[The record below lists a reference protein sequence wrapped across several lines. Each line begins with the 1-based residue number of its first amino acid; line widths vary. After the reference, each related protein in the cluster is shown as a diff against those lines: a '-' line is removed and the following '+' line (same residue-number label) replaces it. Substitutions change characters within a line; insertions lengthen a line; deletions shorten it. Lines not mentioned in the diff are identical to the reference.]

1 MNRRFCCVLA
11 TALLSAA
18 VGCSSVGASAVRTG
32 PLNLPPHV
40 GAVELYA
47 AGEQVAGAD
56 LGVVE
61 VHAAQTEAT
70 IDTLL
75 PVFVQ
80 KVAQIGGNAAVI
92 ENVRARFEIVSN
104 PHVETYTYACGY
116 NATCTG
122 TRMYSMNDEV
132 MVVSIRGH
140 AVRTG
145 ALPGGPAAPPSP
157 AAPTGSPP
165 PVAPAQP
172 PSGGTP

>member
-1 MNRRFCCVLA
+1 MKWRVGGAVVTAALAVL
-11 TALLSAA
+11 S
-18 VGCSSVGASAVRTG
+18 GCSSVGASAVRTG

-47 AGEQVAGAD
+47 AGESVPGAD

-61 VHAAQTEAT
+61 VHAAQSEGT
-70 IDTLL
+70 IDTLV

-92 ENVRARFEIVSN
+92 ENVRARFEIVSH

-122 TRMYSMNDEV
+122 TRMYSMNDEII
-132 MVVSIRGH
+132 VVSIRGH
-140 AVRTG
+140 AVRVG
-145 ALPGGPAAPPSP
+145 ALPGQGPPPAPPPAAPPPIAP
-157 AAPTGSPP
+157 AAPSSAPGS
-165 PVAPAQP
+165 
-172 PSGGTP
+172 TP

>member
-1 MNRRFCCVLA
+1 MDRLVASVFV
-11 TALLSAA
+11 AA
-18 VGCSSVGASAVRTG
+18 SFVVGCTSVGASAVRTG
-32 PLNLPPHV
+32 PLKLPPHV

-47 AGEQVAGAD
+47 AGEQVVGAD

-75 PVFVQ
+75 PIFVQ
-80 KVAQIGGNAAVI
+80 KVAQIGGNAAVV
-92 ENVRARFEIVSN
+92 ETVRARFEIVSH

-140 AVRTG
+140 AVHTG
-145 ALPGGPAAPPSP
+145 ALPPATIVPPPATPAPLPAPAAPPQ
-157 AAPTGSPP
+157 GS
-165 PVAPAQP
+165 
-172 PSGGTP
+172 TP

>member
-1 MNRRFCCVLA
+1 M
-11 TALLSAA
+11 
-18 VGCSSVGASAVRTG
+18 RTG
-32 PLNLPPHV
+32 PLNLPAYA

-47 AGEQVAGAD
+47 AGEHVSGAD

-92 ENVRARFEIVSN
+92 ENVRARFEIVSH

-122 TRMYSMNDEV
+122 TRTYSMNDEV
-132 MVVSIRGH
+132 IVVSIRGH

-145 ALPGGPAAPPSP
+145 ALPGQAMPPPVMPTPAPPAIVPAAPPASP
-157 AAPTGSPP
+157 APGPTP
-165 PVAPAQP
+165 
-172 PSGGTP
+172 

>member
-1 MNRRFCCVLA
+1 MDRLIFGAALVLA
-11 TALLSAA
+11 SAL
-18 VGCSSVGASAVRTG
+18 GCSSVGASAVRTG
-32 PLNLPPHV
+32 PLHLPPHV

-47 AGEQVAGAD
+47 AGEQVNGAD

-61 VHAAQTEAT
+61 VHAAQSEGS
-70 IDTLL
+70 IETLL

-80 KVAQIGGNAAVI
+80 KVAQIGGNAAVV
-92 ENVRARFEIVSN
+92 ESVRARFEIVAH

-132 MVVSIRGH
+132 MVVSIKGH

-145 ALPGGPAAPPSP
+145 ALPGEAAPPS
-157 AAPTGSPP
+157 APP
-165 PVAPAQP
+165 PSAPPAVAPPAP
-172 PSGGTP
+172 PPEGAP

>member
-1 MNRRFCCVLA
+1 MAA
-11 TALLSAA
+11 TALLSVA

-32 PLNLPPHV
+32 PLKLAPHV

-47 AGEQVAGAD
+47 AGEQVNGAD

-61 VHAAQTEAT
+61 VHAAQSEAT

-80 KVAQIGGNAAVI
+80 KVAQIGGNAAVV
-92 ENVRARFEIVSN
+92 ENVRARFEIVSH

-145 ALPGGPAAPPSP
+145 ALPGGPAAPP
-157 AAPTGSPP
+157 PP

-172 PSGGTP
+172 SPGSTP